1 VTASVRNADDAL
13 AAARGRRFDLV
24 LTDADL
30 PGGRDGVDAAE
41 AVRADHDVPAVVV
54 AAAPERIPRTRLH
67 RPDRVV
73 RKPCD
78 DDALAAALDRAL
90 PADPTA
96 PVA

>member
-1 VTASVRNADDAL
+1 MLFRSDR
-13 AAARGRRFDLV
+13 
-24 LTDADL
+24 
-30 PGGRDGVDAAE
+30 
-41 AVRADHDVPAVVV
+41 DVPAIVL